1 MERWQIIVLC
11 LVFIVI
17 WVLVKQ
23 GLRRR
28 SSGPKEAES
37 SYRDIEAWYGII
49 QDAIAAMDEDQKK
62 QRVLAWQKMSAQEQ
76 LDFSEQFI
84 RSEFGPKVS
93 RIYRAEEKLKLGK
106 ARFISAKE

>member
-11 LVFIVI
+11 VIFIVI

-23 GLRRR
+23 GLKRR
-28 SSGPKEAES
+28 SGGPKEKES
-37 SYRDIEAWYGII
+37 SYPDIESWYGNI
-49 QDAIAAMDEDQKK
+49 QDEIAAMDEDQKK
-62 QRVLAWQKMSAQEQ
+62 QKELNWQKMSVQER

-93 RIYRAEEKLKLGK
+93 RIYRVEEKLKLGK
-106 ARFISAKE
+106 ARFISTKE